1 MLAGLMPTDE
11 GDDLIDLVR
20 EIAAKELRPRV
31 DAAEAAAA
39 TSATFPREVF
49 ATLGQAGLL
58 SLPYPEEFGGG
69 GQPYEVYLQVIEE
82 IAIAWMSVAVGTSVH
97 GLTCYPVATFGTRQQ
112 QADLLPE
119 MLSGTTLG
127 AYALSETQAGSDIAA
142 MTTRATRGG
151 SGAGT
156 EAARAGEDA
165 GATRGS
171 AAYELSGRK
180 AWISHAGHADF
191 YTTFA
196 RTSGDGGRGVSCFV
210 VAGDSAGLTFGNPER
225 KMGLH
230 CDTVREVRLDRVPVE
245 AARRIGEEGQGM
257 AIALSAL
264 DSGRGGREG
273 GARDLQAQLQ
283 QRRNRERAPARR

>member
-1 MLAGLMPTDE
+1 MAVTRLMPTDE

-112 QADLLPE
+112 QADLLP
-119 MLSGTTLG
+119 
-127 AYALSETQAGSDIAA
+127 
-142 MTTRATRGG
+142 
-151 SGAGT
+151 
-156 EAARAGEDA
+156 
-165 GATRGS
+165 
-171 AAYELSGRK
+171 
-180 AWISHAGHADF
+180 
-191 YTTFA
+191 
-196 RTSGDGGRGVSCFV
+196 
-210 VAGDSAGLTFGNPER
+210 
-225 KMGLH
+225 
-230 CDTVREVRLDRVPVE
+230 
-245 AARRIGEEGQGM
+245 
-257 AIALSAL
+257 
-264 DSGRGGREG
+264 
-273 GARDLQAQLQ
+273 
-283 QRRNRERAPARR
+283 